1 MARSVT
7 DRHGIVWNVEEVPR
21 ASGRRRPAAGV
32 ARWLSCVSAGAW
44 RQLRDFPADWRE
56 LPEPELAS
64 SSSVRSAPTAAT
76 SGRATRSAS
85 TTREH
90 YPLALVEPTCWL

>member
-64 SSSVRSAPTAAT
+64 LLERAERAD
-76 SGRATRSAS
+76 SGDQRPRD
-85 TTREH
+85 
-90 YPLALVEPTCWL
+90 PLR